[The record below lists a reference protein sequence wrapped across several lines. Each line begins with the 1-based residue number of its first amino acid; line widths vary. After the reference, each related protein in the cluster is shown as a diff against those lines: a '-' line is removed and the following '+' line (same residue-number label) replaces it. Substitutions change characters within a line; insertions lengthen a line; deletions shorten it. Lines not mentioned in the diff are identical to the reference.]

1 MDETRSL
8 RMQVAVLS
16 LALFLLVAFQTV
28 LLIQARGNLVTTRA
42 GQEAATQQSLRMR
55 QQLDVLATGTA
66 RLAAGG
72 DQNAA
77 KIVEDFRRQ
86 GVTFTF
92 PNGTVAPNR

>member
-1 MDETRSL
+1 
-8 RMQVAVLS
+8 MQVAILS
-16 LALFLLVAFQTV
+16 LALFVLVAFQTV
-28 LLIQARGNLVTTRA
+28 VLIQTRGNLVATRNSQDQ
-42 GQEAATQQSLRMR
+42 GTQQGQRVR

-92 PNGTVAPNR
+92 PNGTTAPQR